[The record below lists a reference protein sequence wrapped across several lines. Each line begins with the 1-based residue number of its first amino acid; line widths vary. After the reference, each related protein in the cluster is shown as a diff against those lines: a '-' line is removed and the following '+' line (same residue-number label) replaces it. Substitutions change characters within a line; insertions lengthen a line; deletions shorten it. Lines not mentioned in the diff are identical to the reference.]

1 MKIQG
6 SNPLFN
12 SYNKQLQQK
21 DTIKKKTLPSDRI
34 DISKEALKL
43 QDNKEL
49 QNSERAKKVEVIKE
63 KVETNQYKI
72 DFDATAIKMMK
83 VWSNQSY

>member
-21 DTIKKKTLPSDRI
+21 DTIKKKTSPSDRI

-43 QDNKEL
+43 QDDKKL
-49 QNSERAKKVEVIKE
+49 KNSERAKKVEVIKE

-72 DFDATAIKMMK
+72 DFDATASKMMK